1 MIVGV
6 PKEIKDHEFRV
17 GVTPDGAR
25 ELIGAGH
32 KVLIETGAGIG
43 SGFADSLYK
52 EAGAELAADKT
63 ALFERADLIV
73 KVKEP
78 QPSEYPLFHK
88 GQTLFTFLHLAADR
102 RLAEALLA
110 REVFA
115 FAYETLQCPDGS
127 LPILRP
133 MSEVAGRVAV
143 QIGAHYLERTSGGR
157 GILLGGVPGV
167 PSGKVVIIGAGVV
180 GTQAIVMAVGVGAQ
194 VMVFDVDRQRL
205 EALDI
210 IYRGRIVTSLAN
222 PAGIETAVIDAD
234 LLIGAVLVTGKRAPT
249 VVTGKMVSRMH
260 KGAVIVDVSVDQGG
274 CIETIRPTSHSD
286 PIYLVDGVLHY
297 AVPNI
302 PGIVPRTST
311 FALTSVSFPFILR
324 LADLGPEQ
332 AVRTDAA
339 LAKALNL
346 AFGRVTCRGVA
357 DALEMSYDPTIGA

>member
-1 MIVGV
+1 MIIGV

-17 GVTPDGAR
+17 GLTPDGAR
-25 ELIGAGH
+25 GLIRAGH
-32 KVLIETGAGIG
+32 EVLIETEAGIG
-43 SGFADSLYK
+43 SGFEDTSYK
-52 EAGAELAADKT
+52 EAGAQVLADKT
-63 ALFERADLIV
+63 GLFDRADLIV

-78 QPSEYPLFHK
+78 QPSEYRLFRK
-88 GQTLFTFLHLAADR
+88 RQSLFTFLHLAADR
-102 RLAEALLA
+102 RLSEALLE

-115 FAYETLQCPDGS
+115 FAYETLERPEGA

-143 QIGAHYLERTSGGR
+143 QIGAHYLECGNGGR

-180 GTQAIVMAVGVGAQ
+180 GTQATLMAVGSGAQ
-194 VMVFDVDRQRL
+194 VSAFDVDRQRL
-205 EALDI
+205 EALDM

-222 PAGIETAVIDAD
+222 PTRIEEAVADAD
-234 LLIGAVLVTGKRAPT
+234 LLIGAVLVTGNRAPT
-249 VVTGKMVSRMH
+249 VVTRKMVGRMP

-274 CIETIRPTSHSD
+274 CIETIRPTTHSD
-286 PIYLVDGVLHY
+286 PIYVVDGVLHY

-332 AVRTDAA
+332 AVQTDAA

-357 DALEMSYDPTIGA
+357 DALGMSYNPTIGA